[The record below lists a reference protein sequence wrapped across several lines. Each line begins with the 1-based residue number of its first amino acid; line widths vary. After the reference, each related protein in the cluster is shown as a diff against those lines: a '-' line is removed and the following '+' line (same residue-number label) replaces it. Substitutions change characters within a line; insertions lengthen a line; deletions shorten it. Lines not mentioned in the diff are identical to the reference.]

1 MTKDTEAKWRTRVA
15 EWRASGMTAEAFAS
29 GRGFEGSTLRFWAS
43 RLRHVVD
50 AGSSAPP
57 AAVAMARVVRTAAP
71 RPDAGVAVVVGHARV
86 LLSAGFDAEV
96 LREVVAALG
105 GGS

>member
-1 MTKDTEAKWRTRVA
+1 MTKDTEAKWRGRVA
-15 EWRASGMTAEAFAS
+15 EWRGSGMTAEQFAA

-50 AGSSAPP
+50 GGSSAPGP
-57 AAVAMARVVRTAAP
+57 AVAMARVVRTAAA
-71 RPDAGVAVVVGHARV
+71 RPDAGVAVVVGSARV

-105 GGS
+105 CRS